1 LPYDNAI
8 VMKLILLR
16 CPNCAR
22 PLTPENDDVVFMC
35 TNCFTSVSLDES
47 GLQRVDVRFAL
58 PPKGDPGTEQWL
70 PFWVYE
76 GQVQILKRDTQ
87 GRSDGK
93 ASDQQWAR
101 PLLMYVPAWEMSM
114 EVAQEVGSRLITRQP
129 VTRSIERPPAAYMI
143 PAVVT
148 PEEALGL
155 LEFIVLAIEAR
166 RRDWLKALDFRIE
179 TGEPELW
186 AMPKDSF

>member
-1 LPYDNAI
+1 
-8 VMKLILLR
+8 MKLILLR
-16 CPNCAR
+16 CPNCAQ
-22 PLTPENDDVVFMC
+22 PMTPENDDVVFMC
-35 TNCFTSVSLDES
+35 TNCFTSVSLDEG
-47 GLQRVDVRFAL
+47 GLQSVDVRFAL
-58 PPKGDPGTEQWL
+58 PPKGDPRAEQWL

-93 ASDQQWAR
+93 ASAQQWAR
-101 PLLMYVPAWEMSM
+101 PLRMYVPAWEMSM
-114 EVAQEVGSRLITRQP
+114 QVAQEVGSRLIERQP
-129 VTRSIERPPAAYMI
+129 ATKSIERPPTAYLA

-179 TGEPELW
+179 AGQPELW
-186 AMPKDSF
+186 AMPKGSF

>member
-1 LPYDNAI
+1 
-8 VMKLILLR
+8 MKLLLLR

-35 TNCFTSVSLDES
+35 TNCFTSVSIDDR
-47 GLQRVDVRFAL
+47 GLQTTDVRFAL
-58 PPKGDPGTEQWL
+58 PPKGDLRTQQWL

-76 GQVQILKRDTQ
+76 SQVRILKRETQ
-87 GRSDGK
+87 GRSDQK
-93 ASDQQWAR
+93 ASDLQWAR
-101 PLLMYVPAWEMSM
+101 PLRMYVPAWEISM
-114 EVAQEVGSRLITRQP
+114 QVAQDVGSRLIQRQP
-129 VTRSIERPPAAYMI
+129 VVKFVERPDAAYMA

-148 PEEALGL
+148 PEDALRL

-179 TGEPELW
+179 AGSPELW
-186 AMPKDSF
+186 AMPKGGF